1 MSKYSA
7 LLILLGC
14 LGASANAAADNSD
27 VEYKV
32 QDSQFS
38 VYAGGQGVG
47 FHYYFDDSTKE
58 QQSKGWN
65 EQRKMDYANIDKI
78 SKKTD
83 IKIELLNK

>member
-1 MSKYSA
+1 MIKYRA
-7 LLILLGC
+7 LILLGC
-14 LGASANAAADNSD
+14 LGVANAHADNSD

-58 QQSKGWN
+58 PKNRGFN
-65 EQRKMDYANIDKI
+65 EQRKMDYSNTDMI

-83 IKIELLNK
+83 NKLLNK